1 MFIDLKGVSQLS
13 TQAGGPTRPDRPERP
28 SKEAADSERA
38 RDACKEFESI
48 FIYQLLSSMRNAFKS
63 DDDTESGFGGEIFKS
78 MMDEQMSI
86 AIARGGGVGLAD
98 LLEKGLGLVKEAK
111 QHAVRLT
118 RISQRPRQEANQG
131 RSRLKKA
138 LRPYEATIRAAAQVF
153 HVSPNLLRAVIL
165 HESAGDPQAVS
176 PKGAKGLMQ
185 LMDSTASEL
194 GVTDPF
200 DPTQNI
206 FGGARMLGGLLKDFN
221 GDMELALASYNAGPG
236 AVRRYGGVPPYRE
249 TREYVK
255 KVADTFV
262 ALSQGGNTQAK

>member
-1 MFIDLKGVSQLS
+1 MFIDLEGVSRLS
-13 TQAGGPTRPDRPERP
+13 EQAGGPTGPDRPEHP
-28 SKEAADSERA
+28 SKEEADSERA

-86 AIARGGGVGLAD
+86 AIAKGGGVGLAD

-111 QHAVRLT
+111 QRAVRLT
-118 RISQRPRQEANQG
+118 RISQPPRQNADQG
-131 RSRLKKA
+131 RSRPKEV

-185 LMDSTASEL
+185 LMDGTASEL
-194 GVTDPF
+194 GVSNPF

-221 GDMELALASYNAGPG
+221 GDVELALASYNAGPG
-236 AVRRYGGVPPYRE
+236 AVRRHGGVPPYRE
-249 TREYVK
+249 TQEYVK
-255 KVADTFV
+255 KVADTFLE
-262 ALSQGGNTQAK
+262 LSQSGNTQQR